1 MNTIIKLMGRL
12 RKNTSDS
19 SRIRWYAGV
28 RQLIVINCLVML
40 LCFSNVL
47 YSSNIHALKSLFLFN
62 FVNYVEWPSQIFK
75 HKNSPVIYCVSGNL
89 RVFKNLRSVLK
100 DEYYQNRKLIVR
112 ELESDEEMHGCHI
125 VFFGA
130 ADKYQTES
138 TLEILAR
145 QHVLTVGEDPDFL
158 KKGGMINLD
167 YDKNHVVIEIDLE
180 NVKQGQL
187 NISSKLLRLS
197 KVH

>member
-1 MNTIIKLMGRL
+1 MQ
-12 RKNTSDS
+12 KNTSES
-19 SRIRWYAGV
+19 SKVRWYASV
-28 RQLIVINCLVML
+28 RPLIIISCLVML

-62 FVNYVEWPSQIFK
+62 FVNYVEWPSQLFK
-75 HKNSPVIYCVSGNL
+75 HKNSPITYCVSGNL
-89 RVFKNLRSVLK
+89 RVFKNLRSVLN
-100 DEYYQNRKLIVR
+100 DEYYKKRKLIVR
-112 ELESDEEMHGCHI
+112 ELKSDAEMHGCHI

-138 TLEILAR
+138 ILKLLAR
-145 QHVLTVGEDPDFL
+145 QHVLTVGEDTDFL

-187 NISSKLLRLS
+187 SISSKLLRLS